1 MRLFLTGATGY
12 VGSVL
17 LARLLADA
25 HYVEAL
31 VRPAAGRVL
40 PTHPRLSWLQANLR
54 DGARVAEAARR
65 SDGTIHTAAE
75 HAGAQRE
82 ADDAATDGL
91 LEGLRGSGK
100 PLISTSATVVYG
112 DTGLSPRGE
121 AGDIAAPHPLRV
133 WRIANDERIAGGGY
147 GIRGCV
153 IRPPNIFG
161 AGGGP
166 IARRIAAAAAAGF
179 AQYVGEGET
188 LWSTV
193 HVFDLADLFLAM
205 LSDERA
211 HGIYNAASDEVLSRR
226 ELAEGIALTLG
237 PGATARAITLEEGR
251 AIWGF
256 LADLGMINQVISAA
270 RARNE
275 LGWMPRRR
283 TLMSYL
289 RAGDYGNETVED
301 AGHVGARRGAV

>member
-17 LARLLADA
+17 LARLLAEG
-25 HYVEAL
+25 HVVEAL
-31 VRPAAGRVL
+31 VRAAPGRVL
-40 PTHPRLSWLQANLR
+40 PTHPRLSWLQADLR

-65 SDGTIHTAAE
+65 ADGTIHTAAE
-75 HAGAQRE
+75 HVGAQRE
-82 ADDAATDGL
+82 ADDAATDAL
-91 LEGLRGSGK
+91 IEGLHGSGK
-100 PLISTSATVVYG
+100 PLISTSSTVVYG
-112 DTGLSPRGE
+112 DTGLSPRDE
-121 AGDIAAPHPLRV
+121 AGEIAAPHPFRV
-133 WRIANDERIAGGGY
+133 WRIANDDRVAARGN

-166 IARRIAAAAAAGF
+166 IAMRIAAATKAGF

-193 HVFDLADLFLAM
+193 HVFDLADLFLAV

-211 HGIYNAASDEVLSRR
+211 HGIYNSASDEVLSRR

-237 PGATARAITLEEGR
+237 PCATAHAITLEEGR
-251 AIWGF
+251 VIWGF

-270 RARNE
+270 RAREE
-275 LGWMPRRR
+275 LGWIPRQR

-289 RAGDYGNETVED
+289 RGKDYGNETVED
-301 AGHVGARRGAV
+301 ARNAGARR

>member
-1 MRLFLTGATGY
+1 MKLFLTGATGY

-17 LARLLADA
+17 LARLLAEGHDI
-25 HYVEAL
+25 EAL
-31 VRPAAGRVL
+31 VRPAPPRVL
-40 PTHPRLSWLQANLR
+40 PVHPRLSWLQADLR
-54 DGARVAEAARR
+54 DRARVAEAARR
-65 SDGTIHTAAE
+65 ADATIHTAAE

-91 LEGLRGSGK
+91 LQGLNGSGK

-121 AGDIAAPHPLRV
+121 AGEIAAPHPLRV
-133 WRIANDERIAGGGY
+133 WRIANDERIAGGGN

-166 IARRIAAAAAAGF
+166 IAMRIAAAAKAGF

-188 LWSTV
+188 HWSTV
-193 HVFDLADLFLAM
+193 HVFDLTDLFLAV

-237 PGATARAITLEEGR
+237 PAATARAITLEQGR

-270 RARNE
+270 RAREE
-275 LGWMPRRR
+275 LRWSPRRR

-289 RAGDYGNETVED
+289 REKDYGNETVAD
-301 AGHVGARRGAV
+301 AGRAAARG